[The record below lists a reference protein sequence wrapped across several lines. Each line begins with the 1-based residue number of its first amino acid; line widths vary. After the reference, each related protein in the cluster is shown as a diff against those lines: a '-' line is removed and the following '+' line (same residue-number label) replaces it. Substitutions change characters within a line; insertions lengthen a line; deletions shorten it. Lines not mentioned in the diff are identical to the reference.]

1 MNKPARKGN
10 MIKTYWISGFTASGG
25 RINGTLR
32 AASPENALKRA
43 KLIMREKYKSFNFVR
58 WTVSL

>member
-1 MNKPARKGN
+1 